1 MPTGSF
7 RGWSREN
14 RKNSIRRVRYFI
26 RHPNHQA
33 LHFGAVGTK
42 PKKKLTVALLSG
54 GISSEREVSLNSGS
68 QVYEALDKAKYDI
81 LRYDPKTD
89 LPQLVA
95 DAPRID
101 AALIILHGSFGED
114 GTVQGL
120 LDLLGIPYQGS
131 GVLGSA
137 VAMNKL
143 AAKRLYQQAG
153 LPVPD
158 YVVARSGDG
167 LDPGAVV
174 KLLGLPLVIKP
185 VVGGSSVGITI
196 VRRPEGLRVAVE
208 AAWQHD
214 PSVLIEA
221 YIQGTEI
228 TGGVIGNDVLEALP
242 IIEIIPDRNREFF
255 DYTAKYTPGATQE
268 ICPARID
275 PALTAEA
282 QRLAMEAH
290 RTLFC
295 RGYSRTDMMLRG
307 RDIFVLETNTIPGM
321 TATSLLPQ
329 AARTAGLSFSRLL
342 DRLIDLSL
350 EGRCEH
356 R

>member
-1 MPTGSF
+1 VQTAP
-7 RGWSREN
+7 
-14 RKNSIRRVRYFI
+14 
-26 RHPNHQA
+26 Q
-33 LHFGAVGTK
+33 
-42 PKKKLTVALLSG
+42 KKLTVALLCG
-54 GISSEREVSLNSGS
+54 GVSSEREVSLSSGR
-68 QVYEALDKAKYDI
+68 QVYEALDPARYEI
-81 LRYDPKTD
+81 LRYDPRTD
-89 LPQLVA
+89 LHRLVA
-95 DAPRID
+95 DAARID
-101 AALIILHGSFGED
+101 AALVILHGSFGED

-153 LPVPD
+153 LPIPD
-158 YVVARSGDG
+158 YRVVRRADA
-167 LDPGAVV
+167 LDPDA
-174 KLLGLPLVIKP
+174 LIQQLGLPLVIKP
-185 VVGGSSVGITI
+185 AVGGSSVGITL
-196 VRRPEGLRVAVE
+196 VRRPEDLRAALE
-208 AAWQHD
+208 AAWRHD
-214 PSVLIEA
+214 PVVLIEA

-228 TGGVIGNDVLEALP
+228 TGGVIGNDSLEALP

-255 DYTAKYTPGATQE
+255 DYTAKYTPGASEE

-275 PALTAEA
+275 PQLTAEA

-307 RDIFVLETNTIPGM
+307 REIFILETNTIPGM

-329 AARTAGLSFSRLL
+329 AARRAGLSFSGLL
-342 DRLIDLSL
+342 DRLIELSL
-350 EGRCEH
+350 EGRCG
-356 R
+356 RR